1 MRTAPRGYDI
11 TALNSE
17 AYLSAIE
24 GNRLPVSGRLVRDGD
39 RNGSRTFFEWSAA
52 RRAWDVGF

>member
-1 MRTAPRGYDI
+1 MRTAPKGYDI
-11 TALNSE
+11 TALISE

-24 GNRLPVSGRLVRDGD
+24 GNRLPVSGLLIKQGD

-52 RRAWDVGF
+52 RRA